1 MKPCT
6 KDVDCKIVYILPDMK
21 ITSTIKIF
29 KEVEKEVD
37 DNEDTEKYWKDEQKT
52 VGCFGIDI

>member
-1 MKPCT
+1 MEPCT
-6 KDVDCKIVYILPDMK
+6 KDIDCKIVYIFPDMK

-29 KEVEKEVD
+29 KEVEKKVN

>member
-1 MKPCT
+1 
-6 KDVDCKIVYILPDMK
+6 MK

-37 DNEDTEKYWKDEQKT
+37 DNEDTERYWKDEQKT